1 MAGMMID
8 YNTKYKV
15 EAQLYNIVDPMG
27 FIVYSKKDGSRL
39 AELFI
44 DEKTLRVNYSRLTPS
59 VQASIVTKL
68 RKMLPSIKYNYF
80 R

>member
-1 MAGMMID
+1 MAGKMID

-15 EAQLYNIVDPMG
+15 EAQLYNLEDPMG
-27 FIVYSKKDGSRL
+27 FTVYSKKDGRRL
-39 AELFI
+39 AKLYI
-44 DEKTLRVNYSRLTPS
+44 DEKTVRVEYSYLTPS
-59 VQASIVTKL
+59 VQASIVTKI